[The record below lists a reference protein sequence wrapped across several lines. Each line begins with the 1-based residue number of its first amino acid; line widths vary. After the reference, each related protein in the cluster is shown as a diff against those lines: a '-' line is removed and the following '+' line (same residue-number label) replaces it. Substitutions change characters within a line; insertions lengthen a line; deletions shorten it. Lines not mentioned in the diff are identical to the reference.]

1 MMAATRSQKHVAGE
15 RPEDLS
21 KSPSNFQKEINKI
34 AQKNKNK
41 KDDSAKKGSAL
52 KQADTTMNDDSAK
65 KGSAL
70 KQSETTKS
78 DVPELPFVEVQPLP
92 VVGRSQTKTNSVA
105 VDIDEIDKMLGI
117 PKLPVEPGFKNRA
130 PLQLDERAKD
140 LVQDA
145 LKNPICITTEDLLNV
160 SEPIRQELKKLL
172 VKKRLAKKSVTMAA
186 EVDAEDETSEAI
198 ALIGPICINT
208 EDLLNVS
215 EPTR

>member
-52 KQADTTMNDDSAK
+52 KQSETTMNDNS
-65 KGSAL
+65 
-70 KQSETTKS
+70 
-78 DVPELPFVEVQPLP
+78 ELPFVEVQPLP

-160 SEPIRQELKKLL
+160 SEPIRQELKK
-172 VKKRLAKKSVTMAA
+172 
-186 EVDAEDETSEAI
+186 
-198 ALIGPICINT
+198 
-208 EDLLNVS
+208 
-215 EPTR
+215 